1 MTKHL
6 EDTENVKDQLENE
19 KEQHTSK
26 LLIVEKFLSENDK
39 GKEALVQ
46 QKIFEKQEEDLEK
59 EIEKIENR
67 LSKELPGKWKTLLS
81 SRIDNRLLEF
91 ESELARQKDETEQI
105 GKLKDVIDALDR
117 RLNGDPCVT
126 CGHIHNLPSLKE
138 KTKSVLILSVTKK
151 NWKNWKNLA

>member
-1 MTKHL
+1 M
-6 EDTENVKDQLENE
+6 
-19 KEQHTSK
+19 
-26 LLIVEKFLSENDK
+26 
-39 GKEALVQ
+39 
-46 QKIFEKQEEDLEK
+46 EK

-126 CGHIHNLPSLKE
+126 CGHIHNLPSLEE
-138 KTKSVLILSVTKK
+138 KDEISADIVSHQEKLEELDHKIVLVQINSRRGLGFANRRTIYFSGAMPR
-151 NWKNWKNLA
+151 L